1 VIGSAATVVVG
12 GASGIGL
19 ATAELLA
26 REGSVLALLDRS
38 ERLPEVAASLRELGA
53 AECEQHRVDVT
64 DAAAVASVAAEIGS
78 RYAVAG
84 LVNSAGVLQ
93 LGTIGD
99 VEPADWERVIGVN
112 LTGVYA
118 SCRAF
123 MPELERARG
132 SIVNL
137 SSVSGRTRSIYS
149 APNYVA
155 SKAGVIGLTMVLAAQ
170 HAGAGVRV
178 NCVAP
183 GIVETPML
191 AAYSAPERDQM
202 LAAIPLGR
210 YADAAEVAE
219 VIAFLL
225 SGRASYVTGQTI
237 NVNGGQ
243 FMQ

>member
-1 VIGSAATVVVG
+1 MSEPAVTVLAG

-26 REGSVLALLDRS
+26 RAGERLVVLDRS
-38 ERLPEVAASLRELGA
+38 ERLPEVVASLRGLGA
-53 AECEQHRVDVT
+53 AGCEGHPVDVT
-64 DAAAVASVAAEIGS
+64 DAEAVAAVAEDVGA
-78 RYAVAG
+78 RHAVGG

-93 LGTIGD
+93 LGSIAD
-99 VEPADWERVIGVN
+99 VSPHDWDRVLDVN
-112 LTGVYA
+112 LKGVYA
-118 SCRAF
+118 TCRAF
-123 MPELERARG
+123 LPQLERSRG
-132 SIVNL
+132 AVVNV
-137 SSVSGRTRSIYS
+137 SSVSGRTRSIWS

-170 HAGAGVRV
+170 HAHAGVRV

-183 GIVETPML
+183 GIIETPML
-191 AAYSAPERDQM
+191 AAYSDEQRRTM
-202 LAAIPLGR
+202 IAAIPLGR
-210 YADAAEVAE
+210 YADPAEVGA

-225 SGRASYVTGQTI
+225 SQQASYVTGQTI

>member
-1 VIGSAATVVVG
+1 MSAPAVTVVVG

-19 ATAELLA
+19 ATAGLLA
-26 REGSVLALLDRS
+26 RAGRRLAILDRS
-38 ERLPEVAASLRELGA
+38 ERLAQVAAQLREAGA
-53 AECEQHRVDVT
+53 VECATHAVDVT
-64 DAAAVASVAAEIGS
+64 DAEAVTGVADAIGA
-78 RYAVAG
+78 RHAVAG

-93 LGTIGD
+93 LGSIAEVT
-99 VEPADWERVIGVN
+99 PADWDRVLDVN
-112 LTGVYA
+112 LRGVFNT
-118 SCRAF
+118 CRAF
-123 MPELERARG
+123 LPQLERARG
-132 SIVNL
+132 AIVNV

-170 HAGAGVRV
+170 HAQAGVRV

-191 AAYSAPERDQM
+191 ADYSEAARERM

-210 YADAAEVAE
+210 YADAAEVGE

-225 SGRASYVTGQTI
+225 SQRASYVTGQTI